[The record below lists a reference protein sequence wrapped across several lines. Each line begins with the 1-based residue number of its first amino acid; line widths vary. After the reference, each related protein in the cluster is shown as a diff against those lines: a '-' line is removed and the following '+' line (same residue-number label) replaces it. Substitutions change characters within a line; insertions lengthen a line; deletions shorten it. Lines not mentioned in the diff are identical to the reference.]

1 MRPMSLPRSSSSEGS
16 SASALT
22 ALASITVLPSAPPR
36 TTNLSFPLAK
46 ADGDLRSRDGIG
58 GVSHHGRT
66 HEEVLDPGCVSAIK
80 SKLGETVLGDLHG
93 RPRLGHLVTQ
103 VVDLV
108 HSEALVVG
116 HDDHTGG
123 LEHLVERRDEL
134 YSFQLF
140 PLALSFMAEGLFTR
154 PPLDQ
159 PLKTPTTRRQ
169 RALQRRSRACPP
181 ARFPGTGS
189 MRSKP
194 TWNPAYG
201 APNSVLTPISCRL
214 GVLSGARMPRA
225 CNLGQVNQSSK
236 NSGYSS

>member
-22 ALASITVLPSAPPR
+22 AVASITVLPSAPPR

-46 ADGDLRSRDGIG
+46 ADGDLGSRDGIG

-93 RPRLGHLVTQ
+93 RPRLGHLVPQ

-108 HSEALVVG
+108 HSQSLVVG

-134 YSFQLF
+134 FLFSSFHLLS
-140 PLALSFMAEGLFTR
+140 PLWRKGSS
-154 PPLDQ
+154 PV
-159 PLKTPTTRRQ
+159 RRWTN
-169 RALQRRSRACPP
+169 RSRHQPHEGSGRFSGAHVPVP
-181 ARFPGTGS
+181 LPGFPGLGS

-194 TWNPAYG
+194 TWNPDMG
-201 APNSVLTPISCRL
+201 ISNSVLTPISCRL
-214 GVLSGARMPRA
+214 GF
-225 CNLGQVNQSSK
+225 
-236 NSGYSS
+236 